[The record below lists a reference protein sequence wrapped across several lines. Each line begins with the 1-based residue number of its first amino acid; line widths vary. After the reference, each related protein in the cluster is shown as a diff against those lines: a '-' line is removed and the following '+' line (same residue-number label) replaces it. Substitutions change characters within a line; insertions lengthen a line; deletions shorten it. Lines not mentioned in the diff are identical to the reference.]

1 MWFNIRF
8 FVITEKSN
16 HVLLPRNFLLWV
28 VQIYSYSYMCASH
41 QALDLSVQWLIM
53 FNSLLYNDLY
63 QIFWMCAL
71 RKKAKKEFNEWDST
85 LSYMVHVN
93 DIVTKDCYEWLHSF
107 YFSKYVE
114 YKTKWSI
121 YLLIFNVK

>member
-1 MWFNIRF
+1 
-8 FVITEKSN
+8 
-16 HVLLPRNFLLWV
+16 
-28 VQIYSYSYMCASH
+28 
-41 QALDLSVQWLIM
+41 M

-93 DIVTKDCYEWLHSF
+93 DIVTKDCYERLKSISF
-107 YFSKYVE
+107 VSRNMWN
-114 YKTKWSI
+114 TKLNGQYI
-121 YLLIFNVK
+121 Y

>member
-1 MWFNIRF
+1 
-8 FVITEKSN
+8 
-16 HVLLPRNFLLWV
+16 
-28 VQIYSYSYMCASH
+28 
-41 QALDLSVQWLIM
+41 M

-93 DIVTKDCYEWLHSF
+93 DIVTKDCYERYKSLSF
-107 YFSKYVE
+107 VLFISRSMLN
-114 YKTKWSI
+114 TKLNGQYI
-121 YLLIFNVK
+121 Y